1 MRARIACAMCA
12 LLAGVATSFATTRL
26 TPAEIQT
33 MFFNGQP
40 FTAATPSN
48 VKFKMTFM
56 ADGKVAREPVEKT
69 GGSKGE
75 GTWKLDENG
84 FCTTWKG
91 SKASK
96 VSCFT
101 VVTSG
106 DNKWSVMRGTALM
119 AVWTK

>member
-1 MRARIACAMCA
+1 MRARIACAVCA
-12 LLAGVATSFATTRL
+12 LLAGAATSFASTRL
-26 TPAEIQT
+26 TPAEIQST
-33 MFFNGQP
+33 FFNGQP
-40 FTAATPSN
+40 FTAATASN

-56 ADGKVAREPVEKT
+56 ADGKVAREPIGKT

-75 GTWKLDENG
+75 GTWKLDEHG

-91 SKASK
+91 SKA
-96 VSCFT
+96 SCFT

-106 DNKWSVMRGTALM
+106 DNKWSIMRGTALM